1 MKTKLLALLIALI
14 CIPCYGQPVWQTLPL
29 DEWESVAQNAV
40 REGTEQNIN
49 MWDNVTVYISCALNS
64 GTAHTGTEILVQVS
78 PADSGDEM
86 WITQASMTTMIGT
99 ASSTVM
105 SYPAN
110 AASLTFAVSTLPG
123 NFTAD
128 GVRTIFLL
136 GSPTIA
142 NSELCTLVSH
152 ISGAASS
159 VTVMDA
165 LTNTVGGSSTFYN
178 ITSLHVVE
186 IPPQMNRLRIVY
198 DNTFDSNGATCWTY
212 SAITGK
218 KR

>member
-1 MKTKLLALLIALI
+1 MKTKLLVLLLM
-14 CIPCYGQPVWQTLPL
+14 CIPCYGQVKQTLPL

-40 REGTEQNIN
+40 REGTEQSIIE
-49 MWDNVTVYISCALNS
+49 WQTVTAYIFCALNS

-78 PADSGDEM
+78 PADSGDEF
-86 WITQASMTTMIGT
+86 WITQASMTAMIGT
-99 ASSTVM
+99 GSSTVM
-105 SYPAN
+105 SYPVN
-110 AASLTFAVSTLPG
+110 AASLTIAVSTLPG
-123 NFTAD
+123 TFIAD
-128 GVRTIFLL
+128 GVRTIFLV

-142 NSELCTLVSH
+142 DSELCTLVSH

-159 VTVMDA
+159 VTVIDA
-165 LTNTVGGSSTFYN
+165 LTNTAGGSATFYN

-186 IPPQMNRLRIVY
+186 LPPQMNRVRILY
-198 DNTFDSNGATCWTY
+198 DNTLDSNGATCWTY